1 MNDQSKGVY
10 DTNSDF
16 RFKTT
21 MLESSLCDYINA
33 YILFTGRIRI
43 TGAGDDVAA
52 RQADEKNSNV

>member
-21 MLESSLCDYINA
+21 MLESSLCGYINA
-33 YILFTGRIRI
+33 YILFRGRIRI

-52 RQADEKNSNV
+52 RQADEKNANV

>member
-33 YILFTGRIRI
+33 YILFRGRIRI
-43 TGAGDDVAA
+43 TGAGDHVAA
-52 RQADEKNSNV
+52 RQADEKNANV